1 MEKIYSETL
10 ALRACDCDMG
20 GLWRPSAVME
30 AMQETAATHSDR
42 LGVGRDALMALGVVW
57 VLSRSR
63 VTLCRT
69 PHVGEAVEVQT
80 WPLAPKHMFYARNNA
95 FWGADG
101 AKLGEASSLWVLM
114 DIQTRRI
121 VNRDEVP
128 ARLPDNADLP
138 AGAPMGAI
146 RPLAGEP
153 EARTLIPPYVDF
165 DMNGHVNNTKYL
177 DWACN
182 ALGHDALGR
191 SRIASF
197 SICYDAEVLPGM
209 ALRTELVRRDDRFS
223 FCGYDAQKRCFCV
236 EGRLEARDT
245 AIS

>member
-1 MEKIYSETL
+1 MEKIYSEAF

-63 VTLCRT
+63 VTFSRT
-69 PHVGEAVEVQT
+69 PRLGETVTVQT
-80 WPLAPKHMFYARNNA
+80 WPLLPKHMFYARNNA
-95 FWGADG
+95 FLDSEGRRI
-101 AKLGEASSLWVLM
+101 GEASSLWVLM
-114 DIQTRRI
+114 DVQTRRI

-128 ARLPDNADLP
+128 ARLPDDADLP
-138 AGAPMGAI
+138 AGPAMSAI
-146 RPLAGEP
+146 RPLAGEA
-153 EARTLIPPYVDF
+153 EARALVPPYADF
-165 DMNGHVNNTKYL
+165 DVNGHVNNTKYL

-182 ALGHDALGR
+182 ALGHDVLAQ

-209 ALRTELVRRDDRFS
+209 ALRTELVRQGDRFS
-223 FCGYDAQKRCFCV
+223 FCGHDGSKRCFCV
-236 EGRLEARDT
+236 IGTLEART
-245 AIS
+245 P